1 MENTTTEKKD
11 EILSLMADYI
21 NAKEGF
27 EYSLMTDDLCL
38 INNKERYE
46 HRVAL
51 DDMLSKISNMLTE
64 VGYTIYVWE

>member
-1 MENTTTEKKD
+1 MEKTTIEKKD

-27 EYSLMTDDLCL
+27 EYSLMTDSLCL
-38 INNKERYE
+38 ISNKERYE
-46 HRVAL
+46 YRVAL